1 MYSQTNVSQFGT
13 VDTKL
18 KQMQVQ
24 IMEMEETQAEMVRQ
38 NMQLRQELKQASD
51 QISKKKADKLE
62 ELLTDLVNE
71 MMDSYR

>member
-38 NMQLRQELKQASD
+38 NMQLRQELKQACD